1 MTSAHFSVRLIKFC
15 LLKFLQFHNW
25 INLITISPISRKR
38 FGATVFYWITCFFE
52 MLLNMK
58 RLKKKFSVSRVKVV
72 IKLVDVCYS
81 VVNSA
86 GKLNYCTG
94 ETGQH

>member
-1 MTSAHFSVRLIKFC
+1 
-15 LLKFLQFHNW
+15 
-25 INLITISPISRKR
+25 
-38 FGATVFYWITCFFE
+38 
-52 MLLNMK
+52 MK